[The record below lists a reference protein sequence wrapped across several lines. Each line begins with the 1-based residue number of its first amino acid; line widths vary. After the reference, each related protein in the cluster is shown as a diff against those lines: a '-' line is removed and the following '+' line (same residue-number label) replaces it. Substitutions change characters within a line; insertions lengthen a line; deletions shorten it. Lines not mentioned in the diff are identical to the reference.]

1 MDLGLNNKRELV
13 TGASRGIGA
22 AIVQGFLKK
31 NAKTCIVSRGSEQHY
46 QTKSLLVEEFGES
59 RVIADEC
66 DCTDPTALAALKERV
81 QERWLEDSFFL

>member
-1 MDLGLNNKRELV
+1 MNKSLV
-13 TGASRGIGA
+13 VITGASSGIGA
-22 AIVQGFLKK
+22 AIAQEFLKE
-31 NAKTCIVSRGSEQHY
+31 NAKTCIVSRGLEQLY

-81 QERWLEDSFFL
+81 QERWLENSFL